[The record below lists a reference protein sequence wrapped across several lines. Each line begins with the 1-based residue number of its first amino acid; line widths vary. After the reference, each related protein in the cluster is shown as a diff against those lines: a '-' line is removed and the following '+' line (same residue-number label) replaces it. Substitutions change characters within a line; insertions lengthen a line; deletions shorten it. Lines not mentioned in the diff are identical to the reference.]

1 MIHRLSESI
10 AYFYGKK
17 TDYTAQQIEVCI
29 YGLELI
35 ISDFIVLS
43 VAIAASI
50 IIRTFIHTIL
60 LLGVFIL
67 LRHQLGGFHASS
79 HFRCNMIFFAAYI
92 LAMIAIKYVPNEF
105 IKYLIIPVGIFCELT
120 ALKYAPVEHP
130 NRPVSKRK
138 KKKFKRTGIILLT
151 LFWIAAIVL
160 TTLFTAIEKYALSII
175 LGMFYVSISV
185 VAEFYKQ
192 YRKNLLQNK

>member
-1 MIHRLSESI
+1 
-10 AYFYGKK
+10 
-17 TDYTAQQIEVCI
+17 
-29 YGLELI
+29 
-35 ISDFIVLS
+35 
-43 VAIAASI
+43 
-50 IIRTFIHTIL
+50 
-60 LLGVFIL
+60 
-67 LRHQLGGFHASS
+67 
-79 HFRCNMIFFAAYI
+79 MIFFAAYI

-160 TTLFTAIEKYALSII
+160 ITLFTGIEKYALSII
-175 LGMFYVSISV
+175 LGMFYMSISV

-192 YRKNLLQNK
+192 YRKNLLQNR